1 MLHLKHLGNI
11 LVLDLNSFLRKI
23 CYSETALLR
32 SSERWILKEYC
43 LLNATK
49 KRQVRAEEQK
59 SKNCKN
65 WSETRSVTESG
76 SELTMDEEEN
86 FFKKT
91 LPSPSP
97 E

>member
-65 WSETRSVTESG
+65 WNETRSVRESG
-76 SELTMDEEEN
+76 SELTMDEGRELLQEN
-86 FFKKT
+86 
-91 LPSPSP
+91 PSFPLS
-97 E
+97 